1 MKLILSDKSELE
13 IQQYEYLAH
22 GDDEGGVKIGIT
34 GITID
39 DLIEKLKNKLDEVS
53 IVTGGRLAAGEITAE
68 KIVDGSLDEPKGE
81 TVYQLKN
88 AKLGNLIAKDTDTGI
103 VTFTIKPQSSDYY
116 IAQNKEDI
124 EAINEAIADLAAS
137 VGGE

>member
-1 MKLILSDKSELE
+1 MKLILSDESELK
-13 IQQYEYLAH
+13 IQQYEYLAY
-22 GDDEGGVKIGIT
+22 GDDKGGVKIGII

-39 DLIEKLKNKLDEVS
+39 DLIESLKDKLDEVS
-53 IVTGGRLAAGEITAE
+53 IVTGDQPTVSNTTTKEAADETPAE
-68 KIVDGSLDEPKGE
+68 SRGE

-88 AKLGNLIAKDTDTGI
+88 GKLGNLIVKDTDTEVI
-103 VTFTIKPQSSDYY
+103 TFMIKPQSSDFY

-124 EAINEAIADLAAS
+124 AAINEAIADLAAS